1 MAPTDDTLDSF
12 ASVQDDEAEALL
24 AACRVLVAVSARSI
38 AAVESVVDISE
49 FRVLVVVASEGS
61 VSIQQVADH
70 IQVHPAT
77 ATRFCDRLTL
87 MNLLQPQHT
96 RTVHLEEREQHQ
108 SQRFALTAQG
118 QGVVHMVMSRRRAA
132 IEATLARLSPADR
145 RTLVAALRTFTHAA
159 GEPERH
165 DLWAMGWTH

>member
-1 MAPTDDTLDSF
+1 MAPTDDTPVVPLP
-12 ASVQDDEAEALL
+12 VQDDEAEALL

-38 AAVESVVDISE
+38 AAVESVVDITE
-49 FRVLVVVASEGS
+49 FRVLVVVASEGE

-70 IQVHPAT
+70 IQVHPVT
-77 ATRFCDRLTL
+77 ATRFCHRLVL
-87 MNLLQPQHT
+87 MNLLRPQQDCPTH
-96 RTVHLEEREQHQ
+96 RDEHRRQEPH
-108 SQRFALTAQG
+108 RFALTAQG

-132 IEATLARLSPADR
+132 IEPTLARLSPTDR
-145 RTLVAALRTFTHAA
+145 QAIVTALRTFTHAA